1 VLQLPD
7 LDAARLVR
15 VGVRGRVR
23 VRLRLRLRLRV
34 GVRVRVR
41 VRARLEADGEEVLV
55 AGHALEL
62 DGPRHALERQL
73 EQQSQRRGRDDL
85 HEPRAAAGREGHREQ
100 PAAGGG

>member
-1 VLQLPD
+1 MLQLPD

-15 VGVRGRVR
+15 VR

-34 GVRVRVR
+34 WVRVM
-41 VRARLEADGEEVLV
+41 ARLEADGEEVLV

-73 EQQSQRRGRDDL
+73 EQQSLVRVRVRVGL
-85 HEPRAAAGREGHREQ
+85 GLGL
-100 PAAGGG
+100 GLG

>member
-1 VLQLPD
+1 MLQLPD
-7 LDAARLVR
+7 LDAARLV
-15 VGVRGRVR
+15 RVR

-62 DGPRHALERQL
+62 DGPRHAL
-73 EQQSQRRGRDDL
+73 
-85 HEPRAAAGREGHREQ
+85 HRARTLSLTLTVL
-100 PAAGGG
+100 

>member
-1 VLQLPD
+1 MQKLELFEKKKVAP
-7 LDAARLVR
+7 
-15 VGVRGRVR
+15 
-23 VRLRLRLRLRV
+23 LRLRLRLRV

-73 EQQSQRRGRDDL
+73 EQQGLVRVRVRVRVGL
-85 HEPRAAAGREGHREQ
+85 GLGL
-100 PAAGGG
+100 GLGLG